1 MYSYRKRIQVS
12 QGVAPISAAVID
24 TLNLSGF
31 GVNKIADVELKV
43 TLFDPINDK
52 ASIYYYRNVQIVDP
66 AAGPIYFNQNN
77 STFDYAED
85 NVNAVYLLNVVYS
98 QGTSNLSIEAF
109 NPTSGA
115 VNTLCV
121 VDYKINF
128 Y

>member
-66 AAGPIYFNQNN
+66 AASPIYFSQNN
-77 STFDYAED
+77 SKFNYAED
-85 NVNAVYLLNVVYS
+85 NVNAVYLFNITYD
-98 QGTSNLSIEAF
+98 QGTSNINIIAF
-109 NPTSGA
+109 NPTVGP
-115 VNTLCV
+115 VNTLSTI
-121 VDYKINF
+121 DYKINF